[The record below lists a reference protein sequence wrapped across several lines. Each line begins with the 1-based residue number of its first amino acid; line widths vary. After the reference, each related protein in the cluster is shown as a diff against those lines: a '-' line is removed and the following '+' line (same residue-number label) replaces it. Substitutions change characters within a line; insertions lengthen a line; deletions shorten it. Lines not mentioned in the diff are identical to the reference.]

1 AQAVEIDQFE
11 LVSAYLDGEVTA
23 AERRQVEEWLSSE
36 PAVQRSHAQLLALR
50 QEIEAMPAPAAQL
63 CAERTLEGVFAK
75 LDSQAQS
82 ETAAQAVEIDQFEL
96 VSAYLDG
103 EVTAAERRQ
112 VEEWLSSEPAVQRL
126 HAQLLALRQEIEAMP
141 APAALLCAE
150 RTLEGV
156 FAKLDSEAHSETAAQ
171 EVALDR
177 FELVS
182 AYLDG
187 EVTAAERRQVE
198 EWLLSEP
205 AVQRLHAQLLALH
218 QEIEAMPAPAAQ
230 LCAERTLEG
239 VFAKLD
245 SEAHSETSAHAL
257 KRDRFELLSAYL
269 DSEVTAAERQQVE
282 SWLASDAEVQ
292 GLYARLLS
300 LRSGLQ
306 NMPVPAQQ
314 PVGQTVEKVFAR
326 LERRPK
332 LALLWGGAAAVA
344 AMLIAAV
351 SGVLVGEQSFAPQ
364 VATTPSKTQVSSV
377 GGGARKEQRLMI
389 ALNDPIVPIP
399 KPSAAP
405 RDKSMVNRALIVE

>member
-1 AQAVEIDQFE
+1 M
-11 LVSAYLDGEVTA
+11 SAYLDGEVTA

>member
-1 AQAVEIDQFE
+1 M
-11 LVSAYLDGEVTA
+11 
-23 AERRQVEEWLSSE
+23 EEWLSSE